1 MSNYAVSQTWTK
13 PITAPE
19 HIPHSAD
26 VVIIGGGIVGVTTA
40 YFLAKNGIKV
50 VLCEK
55 GHIAGEQSG
64 RNWGWVRKQ
73 CRDERELPMMIKS
86 MEIWRQL
93 ESEIGENVGFNETGC
108 IYATDSEKE
117 LEKFER
123 WLPTARKYGLD
134 TRMLSAKEL
143 ENHVKDATADW
154 VGALHTP
161 SDGRAE
167 PHKAAPAI
175 ARAAARVGATILTGT
190 AVRGIETTTG
200 RVTAAV
206 TEHGII
212 KTDQVLCA
220 GGAWTS
226 MFCRSLGINLPQ
238 LKVKGTVVRTPP
250 IDKVFDGELYGGKLG
265 IRRREDGGYTIASEN
280 YMNHA
285 VTPSTFRFMFKFFPA
300 LMDNFSIMRLSVG
313 RDFFNE
319 LRTPT
324 NWPLNLPS
332 PFEKCRVLNPDPDQ
346 KIIASINKDFGN
358 LFPGFRD
365 IEFVESW
372 AGMIETTPDVV
383 PVIEENR
390 KIPGFYIA
398 TGFSGHGFGIGP
410 GAGYAIAGLMSG
422 KDSGIDLS
430 AFKLDRFFDGS
441 KMILNKQ
448 V

>member
-1 MSNYAVSQTWTK
+1 M
-13 PITAPE
+13 
-19 HIPHSAD
+19 
-26 VVIIGGGIVGVTTA
+26 VIIGGGIVGVSTA
-40 YFLAKNGIKV
+40 YFLAKKGLKV

-86 MEIWRQL
+86 MELWRQL
-93 ESEIGENVGFNETGC
+93 ETEIGENVGFNETGC
-108 IYATDSEKE
+108 IYAADSKKE
-117 LEKFER
+117 LAKFES

-134 TRMLSAKEL
+134 TRMISAKEL
-143 ENHVKDATADW
+143 ENHVKDANANW
-154 VGALHTP
+154 FGALHTP

-175 ARAAARVGATILTGT
+175 ARAAARKGAVILTGT
-190 AVRGIETTTG
+190 AVRGIETAAG

-206 TEHGII
+206 TEHGTI
-212 KTDQVLCA
+212 KAVLVLCA

-226 MFCRSLGINLPQ
+226 MFCGSLGISLPQ
-238 LKVKGTVVRTPP
+238 LKVKGTVVRTTPV
-250 IDKVFDGELYGGKLG
+250 DQVFDGELYGGKLG
-265 IRRREDGGYTIASEN
+265 TRRREDGGYTIASEN
-280 YMNHA
+280 YMNHSI
-285 VTPSTFRFMFKFFPA
+285 TPSTFRFLFKFFPA
-300 LMDNFSIMRLSVG
+300 LLDNFSIMRLSIG
-313 RDFFNE
+313 QDFIQE
-319 LRTPT
+319 LRTPAK
-324 NWPLNLPS
+324 WPVDKPS

-346 KIIASINKDFGN
+346 KIIASIKSDFEN
-358 LFPGFRD
+358 LFPGFRNID
-365 IEFVESW
+365 FVESW

-383 PVIEENR
+383 PIIEESR
-390 KIPGFYIA
+390 KIHGFYIA

-430 AFKLDRFFDGS
+430 AFKLGRFFDGS
-441 KMILNKQ
+441 KMVLNKQ